1 MKGNVKMSYKWTV
14 TTARPDFTYWPS
26 HLLDRLQKGPDN
38 TPDDWYEKV
47 VHNPYWNK
55 ETAKERSDKLVKM
68 FGNSSSKSNSFTS
81 KGYGIRSHEEFEE
94 EGNSGVR
101 LVFTLPGADKKDI
114 KVRRDQ
120 GDIVVSYDNFT
131 HTTELDFVGEVSPKY
146 KNGLLTVDIF
156 YPEDVKPQDFSVK

>member
-1 MKGNVKMSYKWTV
+1 MKGNVKMSYKWTITDY
-14 TTARPDFTYWPS
+14 TTPIPTHPFYKFEWDKSGWYDKLEKKDDLNEEMS
-26 HLLDRLQKGPDN
+26 KDRF
-38 TPDDWYEKV
+38 
-47 VHNPYWNK
+47 
-55 ETAKERSDKLVKM
+55 DKLVKM
-68 FGNSSSKSNSFTS
+68 FGNSSSKLNSFTP
-81 KGYGIRSHEEFEE
+81 KGYGIISHEEFEE

-156 YPEDVKPQDFSVK
+156 YPEDVKPQDFTVK